1 MAERARRILL
11 KAYPRG
17 VPRPEDFELADAPAP
32 AAPGPGEVLVETH
45 WLSMDPLPRV
55 RMDPAAKFP
64 PPLPL
69 GSVVV
74 GRGVGV
80 VRASAH
86 EGFGAG
92 DWVAGE
98 LGWQELALVPGTT
111 LRRVDPELA
120 PVQTALGVLGPS
132 GVTAWCLV
140 HVAAAVRAGEHV
152 VVAAAA
158 GSVGSVAVQLAKL
171 AGARVVGVVGGERQ
185 ARFVRDELGADAVV
199 DYRSA
204 TLDAD
209 LALALPAGANV
220 FLDSVGGALH
230 GAVMQRIADHAR
242 IVAFGFI
249 SAYNSG
255 AGAQPEYGR
264 IYELIRRR
272 ATLQGFLVG
281 DHAARFGEATAALAD
296 HLRAGRLRNA
306 ESVTT
311 GFEQTPA
318 AFARLF
324 DADPVGKQLVRV
336 R

>member
-1 MAERARRILL
+1 MTAAPRRIVLRS
-11 KAYPRG
+11 YPRG
-17 VPRPEDFELADAPAP
+17 VPRPDDFAIESVPAVPLAD
-32 AAPGPGEVLVETH
+32 GQVLVETH

-80 VRASAH
+80 VLDSRADGYAP
-86 EGFGAG
+86 G

-98 LGWQELALVPGTT
+98 LGWQERPVVVAAG
-111 LRRVDPELA
+111 LRKVDPA
-120 PVQTALGVLGPS
+120 FGPVQTALGVLGPS
-132 GVTAWCLV
+132 GITAWCLV
-140 HVAAAVRAGEHV
+140 HVSAAVRAGETV
-152 VVAAAA
+152 LVTAAA

-185 ARFVRDELGADAVV
+185 AAFVRELGADATV

-209 LALALPAGANV
+209 LRAALPTGANV
-220 FLDSVGGALH
+220 FLDSVGGTLH
-230 GAVMQRIADHAR
+230 DTAMLHVADRAR

-249 SAYNSG
+249 SAYNAGS
-255 AGAQPEYGR
+255 GAQPEYGR

-272 ATLQGFLVG
+272 ATLQGFLVA
-281 DHAARFGEATAALAD
+281 DHAARFPEALAD
-296 HLRAGRLRNA
+296 LAAHLRDGRLRNA
-306 ESVTT
+306 EDVTE
-311 GFEQTPA
+311 GFESTPR

-324 DADPVGKQLVRV
+324 EGEPVGKQLVKV
-336 R
+336 K